1 MGSSRSHVGKG
12 RSQMGKGRSQN
23 RLPTELK
30 PNLTRNKNLFKGLES
45 FFVKT
50 TSFKGLRKYRMV

>member
-1 MGSSRSHVGKG
+1 MGSSRSHV
-12 RSQMGKGRSQN
+12 GKGRSQN

-45 FFVKT
+45 FFCQDYE
-50 TSFKGLRKYRMV
+50 F